1 MEGMTCNS
9 QKGVTAIAGL
19 ICKSIATDHQK
30 FGKCCKKYNHVL
42 ALLLCSF
49 HTYLLL
55 ARIRNKTQGY
65 MDH

>member
-1 MEGMTCNS
+1 MTYNS
-9 QKGVTAIAGL
+9 QEDVTATAGL

-30 FGKCCKKYNHVL
+30 LGKCCKKYNHVL

-65 MDH
+65 MGH